1 MLSVIKS
8 HKVDFPVYYGC
19 KEAKTSSELYIC
31 KSSRHLAL
39 LLRCSSAFYQ
49 IQGKQIPACWHVDN
63 WLARASKDTTGCS
76 PRFNNF
82 ITTFCRTSSTS
93 LTV

>member
-31 KSSRHLAL
+31 KPSRHLAL
-39 LLRCSSAFYQ
+39 LLRCSVHFHQ
-49 IQGKQIPACWHVDN
+49 IQGKKIIACWHVDN
-63 WLARASKDTTGCS
+63 WFARASKDTTGVFS
-76 PRFNNF
+76 N
-82 ITTFCRTSSTS
+82 IQ
-93 LTV
+93 